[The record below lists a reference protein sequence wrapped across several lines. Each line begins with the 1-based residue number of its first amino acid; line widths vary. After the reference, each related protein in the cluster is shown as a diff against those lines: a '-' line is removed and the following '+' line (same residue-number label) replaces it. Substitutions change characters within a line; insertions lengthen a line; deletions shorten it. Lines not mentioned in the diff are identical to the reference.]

1 MLMKWNNL
9 KFSMKLIL
17 TNFTTMKTNKVI
29 YSLDIGDIQE
39 VSNQELGRDLSP
51 DEIEKVIEPIAEKI
65 KWYDAIADAIAE
77 NITSEEDL

>member
-17 TNFTTMKTNKVI
+17 ANFTTMKTNKVI

-39 VSNQELGRDLSP
+39 VSNQELGRDLSS

-65 KWYDAIADAIAE
+65 KWYDIIADAIAE
-77 NITSEEDL
+77 NITSEENL

>member
-1 MLMKWNNL
+1 
-9 KFSMKLIL
+9 
-17 TNFTTMKTNKVI
+17 MKTNKVI

>member
-1 MLMKWNNL
+1 
-9 KFSMKLIL
+9 
-17 TNFTTMKTNKVI
+17 MKTNKVI

-39 VSNQELGRDLSP
+39 VSNQELGRELSP

-65 KWYDAIADAIAE
+65 EWYDAIADAIAE

>member
-1 MLMKWNNL
+1 
-9 KFSMKLIL
+9 MKLIL
-17 TNFTTMKTNKVI
+17 ANFTTMKTNKVI

-39 VSNQELGRDLSP
+39 VSNQELGRELSP

-65 KWYDAIADAIAE
+65 EWYDAIADAIAE

>member
-1 MLMKWNNL
+1 
-9 KFSMKLIL
+9 MKLIL
-17 TNFTTMKTNKVI
+17 ANFTTMKTNKVI

>member
-1 MLMKWNNL
+1 
-9 KFSMKLIL
+9 MKLIL